1 MSFGMLIST
10 QSGEENGRTMPIQ
23 DVNLAAMALIIW
35 PRREINR
42 SKGMSVEKGSG
53 QMVRALDWKG
63 AFWVAAGVPPLVLF
77 SIGGIA
83 GTTGKLAFL
92 VWIISMCMGFLQ
104 SFTYA
109 EMAGM
114 FGNKSGGTS
123 VYGATA
129 WLRYS
134 KLIAPL
140 SVWCNWFA
148 WSPVLSLGCAIAAGY
163 ILNAL
168 FPIPLAE
175 SQQVVD
181 WIAANLASYTAETQ
195 SVIDYMVTNAGTAL
209 PDAINAVAAMDG
221 VSALTPWFRVFE
233 ALAINIP
240 GLGVLHFNST
250 FIIGVLLMLVI
261 ITIQHRGIA
270 STATAQK
277 WLAIIVL
284 VPLLLVGLV
293 PIFTGAIDTMNVTN
307 LLPPNAAYSGID
319 GDWSVGGWTLFLGG
333 LYIAA
338 WSTYG
343 FETAVCYTR
352 ELKDP
357 KTDTFRA
364 IFYSGLLCAVFFIII
379 PFAFQGVLGQEGM
392 LAAGIVDGTGIGEAL
407 GNMVGG
413 GPVVTQIFVILMIM
427 ALFMAIM
434 TALAGSSRTLYQG
447 SKDGWLPKYLS
458 TVNEKGVPSKAMWTD
473 FAFNVFLLALA
484 SDVGG
489 YFYVLAISNVGYILF
504 NFLNLNA
511 GWIHRIDSA
520 HMERPWKAPNWLI
533 GFNTILAFVNALF
546 LGAGAKVWGYS
557 NALWSGLLFAA
568 LIIPVFWFRHYLQ
581 DGGKFPKEAYDDLG
595 LKEGDL
601 GERKAGM
608 LPYLT
613 LAAGAVVVLWANWF
627 FVLPV

>member
-1 MSFGMLIST
+1 MT
-10 QSGEENGRTMPIQ
+10 TTEYVSGEH
-23 DVNLAAMALIIW
+23 A
-35 PRREINR
+35 
-42 SKGMSVEKGSG
+42 SG

-92 VWIISMCMGFLQ
+92 VWIISMVMGFLQ

-181 WIAANLASYTAETQ
+181 WIAANIGSYTAETQ
-195 SVIDYMVTNAGTAL
+195 SVVDYIKANAGTGVE
-209 PDAINAVAAMDG
+209 DAIKAVAAADG
-221 VSALTPWFRVFE
+221 VAALTPAFRVWE
-233 ALAINIP
+233 AFNITIP
-240 GLGVLHFNST
+240 GLGTLHFNST
-250 FIIGVLLMLVI
+250 FIIGVLLMLLI
-261 ITIQHRGIA
+261 LLIQHRGIA
-270 STATAQK
+270 STASAQK

-293 PIFTGAIDTMNVTN
+293 PIFTGAINSANVTN
-307 LLPPNAAYSGID
+307 LLPPTAAYSGVD
-319 GDWSVGGWTLFLGG
+319 GEWNIGGWTLFLGG

-357 KTDTFRA
+357 RRDTFRA
-364 IFYSGLLCAVFFIII
+364 IFYSGLLCCVFFFLI
-379 PFAFQGVLGQEGM
+379 PYSFQGVLGMEGM
-392 LAAGIVDGTGIGEAL
+392 LATGIVDGTGIGEAL
-407 GNMVGG
+407 GNMIGG
-413 GPVVTQIFVILMIM
+413 GKVVTQIFVILMIL
-427 ALFMAIM
+427 ALFLAIM
-434 TALAGSSRTLYQG
+434 TAMAGSSRTLYQG
-447 SKDGWLPKYLS
+447 SRDGWLPKYLGDLNS
-458 TVNEKGVPSKAMWTD
+458 HGAPSKAMWTD
-473 FAFNVFLLALA
+473 FGFNVILLALA
-484 SDVGG
+484 SDIVG

-511 GWIHRIDSA
+511 GWIHRIDSP
-520 HMERPWKAPNWLI
+520 HMDRPWKAPGWLI
-533 GFNTILAFVNALF
+533 GLNTILAFVNALF
-546 LGAGAKVWGYS
+546 LGAGAKVWGYE
-557 NALWSGLLFAA
+557 NALWSGLAFAA
-568 LIIPVFWFRHYLQ
+568 LIFPVFWYRHYLQ
-581 DGGKFPKEAYDDLG
+581 DGGRFPKEAYDDLG

-601 GERKAGM
+601 GERRAGM
-608 LPYLT
+608 LPYLA
-613 LAAGAVVVLWANWF
+613 LLAGAAVVLWANWF
-627 FVLPV
+627 FVLPTPG

>member
-1 MSFGMLIST
+1 MT
-10 QSGEENGRTMPIQ
+10 QET
-23 DVNLAAMALIIW
+23 
-35 PRREINR
+35 
-42 SKGMSVEKGSG
+42 GSG
-53 QMVRALDWKG
+53 QMVRALDWRG

-92 VWIISMCMGFLQ
+92 VWIISMIMGFLQ

-168 FPIPLAE
+168 FPIPAAD
-175 SQQVVD
+175 SQPVLD
-181 WIAANLASYTAETQ
+181 WVAAHLSSYTAETKA
-195 SVIDYMVTNAGTAL
+195 VVDYIAAHAGTSA
-209 PDAINAVAAMDG
+209 PDAIKAVATADA
-221 VSALTPWFRVFE
+221 VTALTPAFRTME
-233 ALAINIP
+233 LLAIPVP
-240 GLGVLHFNST
+240 GLGTLHFNST
-250 FIIGVLLMLVI
+250 FIIGVVLMLI
-261 ITIQHRGIA
+261 ILRIQHGGIA

-293 PIFTGAIDTMNVTN
+293 PIMTGQIASANVTN
-307 LLPPNAAYSGID
+307 LLPPSAAYSGTD
-319 GDWSVGGWTLFLGG
+319 GAWNIGGWTLFLGG

-343 FETAVCYTR
+343 FETAVCYTS

-357 KTDTFRA
+357 KTDTFKA
-364 IFYSGLLCAVFFIII
+364 IFYSGLLCCVFFFLI
-379 PFAFQGVLGQEGM
+379 PFSFQGVLGTQGM
-392 LAAGIVDGTGIGEAL
+392 LASGIVDGTGVGEAL
-407 GNMVGG
+407 GNMIGG
-413 GPVVTQIFVILMIM
+413 GKVITQIFVILMIM

-458 TVNEKGVPSKAMWTD
+458 GVNEKGVPSKAMWTD
-473 FAFNVFLLALA
+473 FTFNVFLLALA
-484 SDVGG
+484 SDVSG

-511 GWIHRIDSA
+511 GWIHRIDSS
-520 HMERPWKAPNWLI
+520 HMERPWKAPTWLI
-533 GFNTILAFVNALF
+533 SLNTMLAFANALF
-546 LGAGAKVWGYS
+546 LGAGAKVWGYE
-557 NALWSGLLFAA
+557 NALWSGLIFAA
-568 LIIPVFWFRHYLQ
+568 FILPVFWYRHYYK

-595 LKEGDL
+595 LTEGDL
-601 GERKAGM
+601 GERKAGI
-608 LPYLT
+608 LPYVT
-613 LAAGAVVVLWANWF
+613 LIAGAALVLWANWF
-627 FVLPV
+627 FTLPA

>member
-1 MSFGMLIST
+1 MT
-10 QSGEENGRTMPIQ
+10 TET
-23 DVNLAAMALIIW
+23 
-35 PRREINR
+35 
-42 SKGMSVEKGSG
+42 GSG
-53 QMVRALDWKG
+53 QMVRALSWKG

-83 GTTGKLAFL
+83 GTTGKLAFA
-92 VWIISMCMGFLQ
+92 VWMISMVMGFLQ

-129 WLRYS
+129 WLRYG

-168 FPIPLAE
+168 FPIPLAD
-175 SQQVVD
+175 SQPVID
-181 WIAANLASYTAETQ
+181 WMTANLASYTAETQ
-195 SVIDYMVTNAGTAL
+195 SVIDYMAANAGVAVE
-209 PDAINAVAAMDG
+209 DAIKAVAATDG
-221 VSALTPWFRVFE
+221 VTALTPAFRVWE
-233 ALAINIP
+233 AFQITIP
-240 GLGVLHFNST
+240 GLGNLHFNST
-250 FIIGVLLMLVI
+250 FVIGVILMLI
-261 ITIQHRGIA
+261 ILMIQERGIA
-270 STATAQK
+270 STASAQK
-277 WLAIIVL
+277 YLAIIVL

-293 PIFTGAIDTMNVTN
+293 PILTGSINWMNVTN
-307 LLPPNAAYSGID
+307 LVPPTAAYSGVD
-319 GDWSVGGWTLFLGG
+319 GEWNIGGWTLFLGG
-333 LYIAA
+333 MYIAA

-364 IFYSGLLCAVFFIII
+364 IFYSGLLCIVFFFLI
-379 PFAFQGVLGQEGM
+379 PFSFQGVLGQEGM
-392 LAAGIVDGTGIGEAL
+392 LASGIVDGTGVGEAL
-407 GNMVGG
+407 GNMIGG
-413 GPVVTQIFVILMIM
+413 GPVITQIFVILMIM
-427 ALFMAIM
+427 ALFLAIM
-434 TALAGSSRTLYQG
+434 TAMAGSSRTLYQG
-447 SKDGWLPKYLS
+447 SRDGWLPKYLGE
-458 TVNEKGVPSKAMWTD
+458 VNSHGAPRNAMWTD
-473 FAFNVFLLALA
+473 FGFNVILLALA
-484 SDVGG
+484 SDIGG

-520 HMERPWKAPNWLI
+520 HMERPWKAPTWLI
-533 GFNTILAFVNALF
+533 GVNTLLAFVNALF
-546 LGAGAKVWGYS
+546 LGAGAKVWGYE
-557 NALWSGLLFAA
+557 NALWSGLIFAA
-568 LIIPVFWFRHYLQ
+568 FIFPVFWYRHYFQ
-581 DGGKFPKEAYDDLG
+581 DGGKFPKEAYDDMG
-595 LKEGDL
+595 LAYGDL

-608 LPYLT
+608 LPYLA
-613 LAAGAVVVLWANWF
+613 LLLGAVVVLWSNWF

>member
-1 MSFGMLIST
+1 MT
-10 QSGEENGRTMPIQ
+10 TET
-23 DVNLAAMALIIW
+23 
-35 PRREINR
+35 
-42 SKGMSVEKGSG
+42 GSG
-53 QMVRALDWKG
+53 QMVRALSWKG

-83 GTTGKLAFL
+83 GTTGKLAFV
-92 VWIISMCMGFLQ
+92 VWIISMIMGFLQ

-129 WLRYS
+129 WLRYG

-175 SQQVVD
+175 SQMVMD
-181 WIAANLASYTAETQ
+181 WVAANIGSYTAETQ
-195 SVIDYMVTNAGTAL
+195 SVIDYMAANAGMAVE
-209 PDAINAVAAMDG
+209 DAIKAVATTDG
-221 VSALTPWFRVFE
+221 VAALTPAFRSFGAE
-233 ALAINIP
+233 AQLVIP
-240 GLGVLHFNST
+240 GLGTLHFNST
-250 FIIGVLLMLVI
+250 FLIGVILMLVI
-261 ITIQHRGIA
+261 LLIQERGIA
-270 STATAQK
+270 NTAAAQK

-293 PIFTGAIDTMNVTN
+293 PIFTGAINWSNVTN
-307 LLPPNAAYSGID
+307 LMPPTAAYSGVD
-319 GDWSVGGWTLFLGG
+319 GEWNIGGWTLFLGG

-364 IFYSGLLCAVFFIII
+364 IFYSGLLCIVFFFLI
-379 PFAFQGVLGQEGM
+379 PFSFQGVLGQEGM

-407 GNMVGG
+407 GRMISDN
-413 GPVVTQIFVILMIM
+413 PLVTHVFVILMIM
-427 ALFMAIM
+427 ALFLAIM
-434 TALAGSSRTLYQG
+434 TAMAGSSRTLYQG
-447 SKDGWLPKYLS
+447 SRDGWLPKYLGQ
-458 TVNEKGVPSKAMWTD
+458 VNSHGAPRNAMWTD

-484 SDVGG
+484 SDIGG

-520 HMERPWKAPNWLI
+520 HMERPWKAPTWLI
-533 GFNTILAFVNALF
+533 GLNTVLAFVNALF
-546 LGAGAKVWGYS
+546 LGAGAKVWGYE
-557 NALWSGLLFAA
+557 NALWSGLVFAA
-568 LIIPVFWFRHYLQ
+568 LIFPVFWYRHYVVDQ
-581 DGGKFPKEAYDDLG
+581 GKFPKEAYDDLG
-595 LKEGDL
+595 LPYGEL
-601 GERKAGM
+601 GEKKAGM
-608 LPYLT
+608 LPYLA
-613 LAAGAVVVLWANWF
+613 LLLGAAVVLWANWF
-627 FVLPV
+627 FVLPA

>member
-1 MSFGMLIST
+1 MST
-10 QSGEENGRTMPIQ
+10 DSGTDEL
-23 DVNLAAMALIIW
+23 V
-35 PRREINR
+35 R
-42 SKGMSVEKGSG
+42 S
-53 QMVRALDWKG
+53 LNWKG

-83 GTTGKLAFL
+83 GVTGKLAFV
-92 VWIISMCMGFLQ
+92 VWIISMIMGFLQ

-114 FGNKSGGTS
+114 FGNKAGGAS

-134 KLIAPL
+134 KLVAPL

-168 FPIPLAE
+168 FPIPAADSAMVL
-175 SQQVVD
+175 D
-181 WIAANLASYTAETQ
+181 WVAANLASYTAETPTIVQ
-195 SVIDYMVTNAGTAL
+195 FMADNAGTAL
-209 PDAINAVAAMDG
+209 PDAIAAVSSQDG
-221 VSALTPWFRVFE
+221 VTALTPAFRLWE
-233 ALAINIP
+233 AAAISVP
-240 GLGVLHFNST
+240 GLGTLHFNST
-250 FIIGVLLMLVI
+250 FLIGVILMLI
-261 ITIQHRGIA
+261 MFAIQHRGIA
-270 STATAQK
+270 STAAAQRA
-277 WLAIIVL
+277 LAIIVL

-293 PIFTGAIDTMNVTN
+293 PIFTGAIQSANVTG
-307 LLPPNAAYSGID
+307 LFPPTAAYSGVD
-319 GDWSVGGWTLFLGG
+319 GAWDIGGWTLFLGG

-364 IFYSGLLCAVFFIII
+364 IFYSGLLCAVFFFLI

-392 LAAGIVDGTGIGEAL
+392 LATGIVDGTGIAEAL

-413 GPVVTQIFVILMIM
+413 GKVITQIFVILMIL
-427 ALFMAIM
+427 ALFLAIM
-434 TALAGSSRTLYQG
+434 TAMAGSSRTLYQG
-447 SKDGWLPKYLS
+447 SKDGWLPKYLGHTNS
-458 TVNEKGVPSKAMWTD
+458 HGAPTNAMWTD
-473 FAFNVFLLALA
+473 FGFNLILLALA
-484 SDVGG
+484 SDAGG

-511 GWIHRIDSA
+511 GWIHRIDSG
-520 HMERPWKAPNWLI
+520 HIERPWKAPAILI
-533 GFNTILAFVNALF
+533 GINTVLAFVNALF
-546 LGAGAKVWGYS
+546 LGAGAKVWGYE
-557 NALWSGLLFAA
+557 NALWSGLVFAA
-568 LIIPVFWFRHYLQ
+568 LIVPVFWYRHYVQ
-581 DGGKFPKEAYDDLG
+581 DGGKFPAGAMKELG
-595 LKEGDL
+595 LADGDM

-608 LPYLT
+608 LPYLA
-613 LAAGAVVVLWANWF
+613 LLAGAAVVLWSNWF
-627 FVLPV
+627 FVLPG

>member
-1 MSFGMLIST
+1 MT
-10 QSGEENGRTMPIQ
+10 TEQ
-23 DVNLAAMALIIW
+23 
-35 PRREINR
+35 
-42 SKGMSVEKGSG
+42 GSG
-53 QMVRALDWKG
+53 QMVRALSWKG

-92 VWIISMCMGFLQ
+92 VWIISMIMGFLQ

-168 FPIPLAE
+168 FPIPIAD
-175 SQQVVD
+175 SQPVID
-181 WIAANLASYTAETQ
+181 WVAANIANYTAETQ
-195 SVIDYMVTNAGTAL
+195 SVVDYMAANAGTTA
-209 PDAINAVAAMDG
+209 DAAIQAVASADA
-221 VSALTPWFRVFE
+221 VSALTPAFRVWE
-233 ALAINIP
+233 AFSITIP
-240 GLGVLHFNST
+240 GLGNLHFNST
-250 FIIGVLLMLVI
+250 FIIGVILMLI
-261 ITIQHRGIA
+261 ILAIQHRGIA
-270 STATAQK
+270 STASAQK

-293 PIFTGAIDTMNVTN
+293 PILTGAIDWMNVTN
-307 LLPPNAAYSGID
+307 LVPPTAAYSGED
-319 GDWSVGGWTLFLGG
+319 GTWDIGGWTLFLGG

-364 IFYSGLLCAVFFIII
+364 IFYSGLLCCVFFFLI
-379 PFAFQGVLGQEGM
+379 PFSFQGVLGHAGM
-392 LAAGIVDGTGIGEAL
+392 LSPGIVDGTGIGEAL
-407 GNMVGG
+407 GNMIGG
-413 GPVVTQIFVILMIM
+413 GKVITQIFVILMIL
-427 ALFMAIM
+427 ALFIAIM
-434 TALAGSSRTLYQG
+434 TAMAGSSRTLYQG
-447 SKDGWLPKYLS
+447 SRDGWLPKYLGE
-458 TVNEKGVPSKAMWTD
+458 VNSHGAPSKAMWTD
-473 FAFNVFLLALA
+473 FGFNVVLLALA
-484 SDVGG
+484 SDIAG
-489 YFYVLAISNVGYILF
+489 YFYVLAISNVGYIMF

-520 HMERPWKAPNWLI
+520 HMDRPWKAPTWLI
-533 GFNTILAFVNALF
+533 GLNTLLAFVNALF
-546 LGAGAKVWGYS
+546 LGAGAKVWGYE
-557 NALWSGLLFAA
+557 NALWSGLIFAA
-568 LIIPVFWFRHYLQ
+568 FIFPVFWYRHYLQ
-581 DGGKFPKEAYDDLG
+581 DGGKFPKEAYEDLG
-595 LKEGDL
+595 LPYGEL

-608 LPYLT
+608 LPYLA
-613 LAAGAVVVLWANWF
+613 LVAGAVVVLWANWF
-627 FVLPV
+627 FVLPG